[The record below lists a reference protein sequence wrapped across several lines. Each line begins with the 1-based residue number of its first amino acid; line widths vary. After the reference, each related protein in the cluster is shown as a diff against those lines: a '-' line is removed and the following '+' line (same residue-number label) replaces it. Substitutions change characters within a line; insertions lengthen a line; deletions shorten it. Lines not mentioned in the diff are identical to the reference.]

1 MAVLTDP
8 RVALLPVHSG
18 QLQDFATTLGY
29 APQYLISTLSGGSG
43 GDWYRVTR
51 AVNVP
56 ETMTRPVSFL
66 DAKDTDQL
74 RVVAWVRADESD
86 DEW

>member
-8 RVALLPVHSG
+8 RVALPPTPSG
-18 QLQDFATTLGY
+18 QSHDLAATLGS
-29 APQYLISTLSGGSG
+29 APHYLISTLSGGSAG
-43 GDWYRVTR
+43 GWYRMTR
-51 AVNVP
+51 AVDVP

-66 DAKDTDQL
+66 DAEDTDQL
-74 RVVAWVRADESD
+74 RVVAWVRADEAD